1 MIQTT
6 TAEKI
11 HFEIQK
17 KIEGGSSYIDALID
31 YAQENNMTEE
41 ALGAIIKKSASM
53 TSSLWTEASRLNL
66 LKKKVKTVDIIEL
79 CD

>member
-17 KIEGGSSYIDALID
+17 KIESGSSYIDALID

-41 ALGAIIKKSASM
+41 ALGAIIKKSTSM
-53 TSSLWTEASRLNL
+53 TASLWTEASRLNL